1 MFLIS
6 YHIVMSFVL
15 ISCVKKKKNVGTSCG
30 CGWGWGLFSDPEH
43 VIFFVTDLPY
53 IVVNSVVYKV
63 LWGILYLYELDLSLC
78 LF

>member
-1 MFLIS
+1 
-6 YHIVMSFVL
+6 
-15 ISCVKKKKNVGTSCG
+15 
-30 CGWGWGLFSDPEH
+30 
-43 VIFFVTDLPY
+43 LPY